1 MNADKLIITLF
12 AEDKPGVLQKVS
24 DTVLEHDGN
33 WLESSLSRLCGQFA
47 GIVHLAVDKK
57 NKAALMSALQGL
69 ATEGIT
75 VSIHDELADSPD
87 ELSGTPIEVI
97 VEANDRPGI
106 IDEIAS
112 ALAEVKVNI
121 EQMETACESASMAG
135 YQLFIANLLVALP
148 ADLSVEQLEEALE
161 NVSDDLIVSIVADED

>member
-12 AEDKPGVLQKVS
+12 AEDEPGVLQKVS

-47 GIVHLAVDKK
+47 GIVHLAVGKDK
-57 NKAALMSALQGL
+57 KAALKTALEGL
-69 ATEGIT
+69 AAEGIS
-75 VSIHDELADSPD
+75 VSIHDKLAVSPD

-112 ALAEVKVNI
+112 ALADVNVNI

-148 ADLSVEQLEEALE
+148 PDLSVEEFEEALE
-161 NVSDDLIVSIVADED
+161 KVSDDLIVSIVADDE